1 MQRTEFI
8 NLILLQLWPYLDKY
22 LRNTLIKIE
31 NDEVL
36 RERLHGYQVKSIR
49 FPTVD
54 LGKVPPRIHGIKF
67 HQASG
72 RDEAILDLTIVYAG
86 DLSIMV
92 EAALINEH
100 FPAVRASLYN
110 LNLTSSHVRI
120 LLRPLIPDVPFV
132 GSVTVSFLET
142 PHLDFDLGGFA
153 NVFDVPGI
161 SLLLRH
167 IIQDQLE
174 QTIVLP
180 NSQTFELIPKSQL
193 DEIKRKQKE
202 KRGIDA
208 VFMPKGVLFVNI
220 IEAKGLYFF
229 ILSTSIYDLVLLH
242 VCHFHHHHLIV
253 VQLSLSRYSCL
264 YLGSLHPKI
273 L

>member
-1 MQRTEFI
+1 MQVNPDVQRTEFI

-220 IEAKGLYFF
+220 IEAKG
-229 ILSTSIYDLVLLH
+229 
-242 VCHFHHHHLIV
+242 
-253 VQLSLSRYSCL
+253 
-264 YLGSLHPKI
+264 
-273 L
+273 